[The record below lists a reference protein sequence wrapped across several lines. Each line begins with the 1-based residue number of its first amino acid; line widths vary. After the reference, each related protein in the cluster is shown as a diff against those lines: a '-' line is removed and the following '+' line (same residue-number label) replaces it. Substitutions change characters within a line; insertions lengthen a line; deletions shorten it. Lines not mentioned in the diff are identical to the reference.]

1 MNSGTL
7 LVSAL
12 FGTCVAGAAWL
23 GRDSFA
29 AALDYV
35 ESDLRD
41 RMRSLRIV
49 PRQLRAWLY
58 LWLAAVSIA
67 FCVMWLA
74 FDLTVL
80 GGLLAVLLSTGP
92 WYIVRRLSQIRR
104 EKIEDQLAD
113 AMGMFSG
120 AIRAGLSMPQS
131 MELLAGDCPQPIRQ
145 EFRQVSNEYQL
156 GKPLERVL
164 EEAKQRLR
172 SENFVLFAA
181 ALLASRASGGKLNE
195 TVERIARSV
204 VELQR
209 LERKV
214 RAETAQARK
223 SAVYMAIVPFFLLV
237 VYYFM
242 DPNNT
247 RLLFVTLP
255 GQLML
260 SVSVLLNLAAYL
272 WALRILRADI

>member
-1 MNSGTL
+1 MNSTVVCSL
-7 LVSAL
+7 A
-12 FGTCVAGAAWL
+12 FGACVAGAAWF
-23 GRDSFA
+23 GREAFL

-35 ESDLRD
+35 EHDLRD

-49 PRQLRAWLY
+49 PKQLRAWLY
-58 LWLAAVSIA
+58 MWLVGVTAV
-67 FCVMWLA
+67 FCTMWLA
-74 FDLTVL
+74 FDMVVL
-80 GGLLAVLLSTGP
+80 GGLLALLLSTGP
-92 WYIVRRLSQIRR
+92 WYVVRRLSQARR

-131 MELLAGDCPQPIRQ
+131 LELLAVDCPSPIRQ
-145 EFRQVSNEYQL
+145 EFRQISGEYQL

-164 EEAKQRLR
+164 EESKQRLR

-195 TVERIARSV
+195 TVERISRSV

-214 RAETAQARK
+214 RSETAQARK
-223 SAVYMAIVPFFLLV
+223 SAVYMAVVPFFLLI

-242 DPNNT
+242 DPGNT
-247 RLLFVTLP
+247 RLLFLTLP

-260 SVSVLLNLAAYL
+260 SASIVLNLLAYL
-272 WALRILRADI
+272 WAVRILKADI

>member
-1 MNSGTL
+1 MNS
-7 LVSAL
+7 SAL
-12 FGTCVAGAAWL
+12 LCSLAFGACAAGAAWC
-23 GRDSFA
+23 GRPAFLQ
-29 AALDYV
+29 ALDFV
-35 ESDLRD
+35 EQDLRD
-41 RMRSLRIV
+41 RLRSLRIV
-49 PRQLRAWLY
+49 PRQLRGWLY
-58 LWLAAVSIA
+58 LWLVGVSAV
-67 FCVMWLA
+67 FCTFWLA
-74 FDLTVL
+74 FDMVVL
-80 GGLLAVLLSTGP
+80 GGLAALLLSTGP
-92 WYIVRRLSQIRR
+92 WYVVRRLSQLRR

-120 AIRAGLSMPQS
+120 GVRAGLSMPQALD
-131 MELLAGDCPQPIRQ
+131 LLAVDCPPPIRH
-145 EFRQVSNEYQL
+145 EFQQISGEYQL

-164 EEAKQRLR
+164 EESKERLR
-172 SENFVLFAA
+172 SENFVLFSA

-242 DPNNT
+242 DPDNT

-255 GQLML
+255 GQLIL
-260 SVSVLLNLAAYL
+260 AVSVLLNLAAYF
-272 WALRILRADI
+272 WALQILKADI

>member
-1 MNSGTL
+1 MNSSAL
-7 LVSAL
+7 LVSL
-12 FGTCVAGAAWL
+12 VFGACVGGAAWV
-23 GRDSFA
+23 GRDAFQQG
-29 AALDYV
+29 LNYV
-35 ESDLRD
+35 EHDLRD

-58 LWLAAVSIA
+58 LWLVAVALA
-67 FCVMWLA
+67 FCAMWLVM
-74 FDLTVL
+74 DMVVL
-80 GGLLAVLLSTGP
+80 GVLLALLLSTGP
-92 WYIVRRLSQIRR
+92 WYVVRRLSQIRR
-104 EKIEDQLAD
+104 EKVEDQLAD

-120 AIRAGLSMPQS
+120 AIRAGLSMPQA
-131 MELLAGDCPQPIRQ
+131 MELLAGDCPRPIQQ
-145 EFRQVSNEYQL
+145 EFRQISGEYQL

-195 TVERIARSV
+195 TVERISKSV

-247 RLLFVTLP
+247 RLLFMTLP

-260 SVSVLLNLAAYL
+260 SASVVLNLLAYL
-272 WALRILRADI
+272 WALRILKADI

>member
-1 MNSGTL
+1 MNGSTL

-12 FGTCVAGAAWL
+12 FGACMGGAVWC
-23 GRDSFA
+23 GRYALLD
-29 AALDYV
+29 ALDYV
-35 ESDLRD
+35 EADLRE
-41 RMRSLRIV
+41 RMRSLRMV

-58 LWLAAVSIA
+58 LWLVVVAAT
-67 FCVMWLA
+67 FCTMWLG
-74 FDLTVL
+74 FDLVVL
-80 GGLLAVLLSTGP
+80 GALTALLLSTGP
-92 WYIVRRLSQIRR
+92 WYVVRRLSQARR

-120 AIRAGLSMPQS
+120 AIRAGLSMPQAL
-131 MELLAGDCPQPIRQ
+131 ELLAGDCPLPIKH
-145 EFRQVSNEYQL
+145 EFRQISGEYQL

-164 EEAKQRLR
+164 EEAKVRLR

-195 TVERIARSV
+195 TVERISRSV

-214 RAETAQARK
+214 RSETAQARK
-223 SAVYMAIVPFFLLV
+223 SAVYMAVVPFFLLV

-242 DPNNT
+242 DPTNT

-272 WALRILRADI
+272 WAVRILKADI